1 MSNKERG
8 SASKGYHWGQKR
20 KREEEDGSDSHQR
33 EVGRQDP
40 SLQRILE
47 EAEAVQRG
55 HGLAEGRRTTG
66 IWSEGAATTQDTH
79 LDVAKRL
86 LTDHIK
92 EQLHLGFIREVR
104 GNPQ

>member
-55 HGLAEGRRTTG
+55 HGLAEE
-66 IWSEGAATTQDTH
+66 WQDS
-79 LDVAKRL
+79 AKC
-86 LTDHIK
+86 
-92 EQLHLGFIREVR
+92 
-104 GNPQ
+104 